1 MCGRKP
7 METQMS
13 IQQSGQAPLY
23 RINKFSVPL
32 ESRDGFLDLIARTHA
47 VLRKQ
52 EGFVADQILEQQS
65 GPGVFNFVTT
75 IEFRGPE
82 VIENIVSALAAFDH
96 QQGIDRQQA
105 MAGLGIK
112 ADMGLYRSL
121 DI

>member
-1 MCGRKP
+1 
-7 METQMS
+7 MS
-13 IQQSGQAPLY
+13 IQQSGTTPLF
-23 RINKFSVPL
+23 RINKFSVPS

-47 VLRKQ
+47 VLRNQ

-75 IEFRGPE
+75 IEFTGPE
-82 VIENIVSALAAFDH
+82 VIERMVAAVATFD
-96 QQGIDRQQA
+96 QREGIDRQQA
-105 MAGLGIK
+105 MAGLDIK